1 MNNHN
6 YAIPLS
12 MKRALSLAILLTVAV
27 STNANAFFFFFLP
40 GSVTSKI
47 GDALTG
53 SEGENCVSATAKVG
67 DTLTSN
73 SSNTAII
80 KSLSGTSSRCPDSI
94 HPIRALLQFNYS
106 FSSKAGIDLP
116 EGFKPKE
123 LTPTEMFNGVLLNA
137 QENSKR
143 VGVFVSAQPRK
154 QDGDGGVLAKNLATQ
169 LLTLVEDGKTSNEEE
184 LTING
189 LQAYRF
195 RMVGKSKGMFGRS
208 FTYVV
213 TVLVGNDEFV
223 QVNATCLTGDFE
235 KYKGMLDHFAYDIKG
250 LNVVQPLSTISMPVN
265 QPTPALPTALPVPVR
280 VAQPAPA
287 VASPTPA
294 PVTTPPLN
302 VLPTQSEVATSKLRA
317 LNALYKDGVINEKDF
332 ETKKQEILESM

>member
-1 MNNHN
+1 MNTTNQN
-6 YAIPLS
+6 CTYPLNI
-12 MKRALSLAILLTVAV
+12 KRTISLAILLLAAA

-80 KSLSGTSSRCPDSI
+80 KSLSGASSRCPDSNR
-94 HPIRALLQFNYS
+94 PIRALLQFNYS
-106 FSSKAGIDLP
+106 FSSKAGIELP

-154 QDGDGGVLAKNLATQ
+154 QDGDGGGLAKNIATA
-169 LLTLVEDGKTSNEEE
+169 LIAAVENGKTSDEEE
-184 LTING
+184 ITING
-189 LQAYRF
+189 LHAYRF

-223 QVNATCLTGDFE
+223 QINANCLTGDFE
-235 KYKGMLDHFAYDIKG
+235 KYKDMLDHFAYDIKG
-250 LNVVQPLSTISMPVN
+250 LNVAQSLSTTSMPVT
-265 QPTPALPTALPVPVR
+265 QATPALPAALPTPVL
-280 VAQPAPA
+280 VAQSAPE
-287 VASPTPA
+287 VASSTPVA
-294 PVTTPPLN
+294 TPPSN
-302 VLPTQSEVATSKLRA
+302 TLPTQSEVATSKLRA

-332 ETKKQEILESM
+332 ETKKQEILKSM